1 MSGKRAN
8 LFGQGRPEDPYNER
22 DVPDDAPQ
30 RATAAQ
36 LAARNVS
43 TTTATA
49 AMVDKYDPAH
59 RKAVRTRHMLHQ
71 RALANATNQ
80 GLSQSM
86 NFGGGQ
92 QAAPG
97 GFNFGAT
104 APIGGG
110 AENGANGSG
119 GMFGGFGNSTTN
131 SFPPPAPAS
140 DSNNMFTSNS
150 FTFGADNQSS
160 NQQSGNGF
168 NFSAGTPTNNPF
180 GALNGGAPATNG
192 ASTAFGGSGSI
203 FGSQPAGNP
212 FGGLQNN
219 ASSAP
224 GSTGM
229 FGTTNGTST
238 TPFSFGGAGSSA
250 APEPS
255 TPAPASPFSFGGNA
269 AATSTPS
276 FQFGATPAPATP
288 SGGFQ
293 FGGNNSAAAPAATP
307 APASTGM
314 FGFGGGAT
322 QNGSAT
328 PAPAPA
334 FGGSGATSEAQ
345 KNESTPA
352 PASTGLFSFG
362 ATATPKPA
370 EPATPAPATNMFGG
384 ASTPAPANSLFS
396 GLQTPAEPSTPKF
409 SFGQTQEA
417 PKAQESTP
425 KFSFGQTQET
435 SQPAETAADSA
446 PKFSFG
452 QTSKAA
458 EPAADST
465 PKFSFGQTQE
475 APKPAEPA
483 ASAPKFS
490 FGQTQEAPKE
500 PAAVT
505 PSFFNNVKPTE
516 PDAPKSNP
524 FGGLAKP
531 ADTPAPN
538 FGNMFGASQNKD
550 TAPKETG
557 KPASTSLFDAP
568 AAPKTNLFSGFGTPQ
583 PTKTAENEQAKAGM
597 FTAPPKASGFIF
609 GAANAQEPA
618 TPSKVPE
625 VRETPAQQPLAK
637 EPSNPFASL
646 SGSSSSGGG
655 IFGSQMAQPPA
666 SPTPAKAAAPTS
678 NTSVAP
684 QLPKIGKLNVPK
696 DWVIEEVAA
705 PQNADETSNYIIQLA
720 TQLQHMN
727 LKYLEMI
734 SNVPALADWS
744 NLSIWHHT
752 QSRALKTKIDDAKKQ
767 RAAAKGVT
775 GFESALSTKRK
786 VNEESFEESSK
797 RSRPTEPSTPTPK
810 LSMPP
815 TTTPKAAPPAT
826 ATSNLF
832 SKAISKGATPEKS
845 APELPKAAAPST
857 GFTPSFSA
865 SAGPSAPKPSTTG
878 FTPSFSASTG
888 SAAPKATP
896 TSGATNGADGS
907 KSMTAS
913 TGFTP
918 SFGASKTSAASP
930 SFTPSFGAPK
940 TASSGGF
947 TPSFGGSSSG
957 GNVDFMAAFAKTA
970 KTYEQLR
977 DERKKKAKD
986 EDYDSD
992 DESEEQWSA
1001 RWDKEEAER
1010 RAKEKEAVASA
1021 SGFSLP
1027 ASTNVSG
1034 ATTPTPEAT
1043 KESAKEAAE
1052 PKPST
1057 STNLFANLAKPA
1069 SGDSTPNMFRAASP
1083 AASTTGGRSVFD
1095 TPAAPSPSGNLFG
1108 HLSSGPS
1115 STHQDDTDE
1124 DEDEHD
1130 DQSQAVGS
1138 TGSTSPKR
1146 KFGDSETESD
1156 DASSKKQDTAP
1167 KKGSLLSR
1175 MTRADDVDSEAE
1187 KENDKPGSIFGQ
1199 TNGTSTPTNKPFA
1212 FFNFDAAGANTAP
1225 PKNTFAGDQTFK
1237 VGSPIKFGGAPATE
1251 KKKDGPTF
1259 QFQPATPSP
1268 AEFSTTPAKPPP
1280 SGSLFNF
1287 GSASSLAPPNFGA
1300 SAPSSVPSSVF
1311 SSRAGTPAAETE
1323 ANKDAAAADDE
1334 EGEKHEQVDLSQL
1347 TAEEK
1352 ETNDVV
1358 FHIDLALAK
1367 QQVDQGD
1374 GTKKWE
1380 NFARGPLWILK
1391 DKATGKCFVR
1401 IRIPSGATPLNYSIL
1416 PALRSTVAGGSRKMV
1431 QATRPGKDKGLTPV
1445 YFAVKSPEVA
1455 EEFSKK
1461 YNESMPSN

>member
-8 LFGQGRPEDPYNER
+8 LFGQGRPDDPYNER
-22 DVPDDAPQ
+22 DVPDDTPQ

-36 LAARNVS
+36 LAARKIK
-43 TTTATA
+43 TAKPRRA
-49 AMVDKYDPAH
+49 AGASS
-59 RKAVRTRHMLHQ
+59 
-71 RALANATNQ
+71 
-80 GLSQSM
+80 GLSQSV

-140 DSNNMFTSNS
+140 DSNSMFTNNS

-168 NFSAGTPTNNPF
+168 NFSAGTPTHNPF

-219 ASSAP
+219 TSSAS

-229 FGTTNGTST
+229 FGTTNGAST
-238 TPFSFGGAGSSA
+238 TLFSFGGAGSSA
-250 APEPS
+250 APGPS
-255 TPAPASPFSFGGNA
+255 TPAPASPFNFGGNA
-269 AATSTPS
+269 AAPSTPS
-276 FQFGATPAPATP
+276 FQFGATPAPAASST
-288 SGGFQ
+288 GFQ
-293 FGGNNSAAAPAATP
+293 FGATSSAAPAATP
-307 APASTGM
+307 APASTGV
-314 FGFGGGAT
+314 FSFGGGAT

-328 PAPAPA
+328 PAPAPV
-334 FGGSGATSEAQ
+334 FGGFGATSESQ

-352 PASTGLFSFG
+352 PASTGLFNFG

-396 GLQTPAEPSTPKF
+396 GLQTPAESSTPKF

-417 PKAQESTP
+417 PKAQESAP

-435 SQPAETAADSA
+435 PKPAETTTDST
-446 PKFSFG
+446 PKFGFG

-465 PKFSFGQTQE
+465 PKFGFGQTQE

-500 PAAVT
+500 PAAAT
-505 PSFFNNVKPTE
+505 PSFFNSVKPTE
-516 PDAPKSNP
+516 PEAPKSNP
-524 FGGLAKP
+524 FGGLPKP

-550 TAPKETG
+550 PAPNESEKS
-557 KPASTSLFDAP
+557 ASTSLFEAP
-568 AAPKTNLFSGFGTPQ
+568 AAPKTNMFSGFGTPQ
-583 PTKTAENEQAKAGM
+583 PAKSAENDQAKAGM
-597 FTAPPKASGFIF
+597 FTAPPKASGFTF
-609 GAANAQEPA
+609 GAASTQEPA
-618 TPSKVPE
+618 TPSKAPVAQ
-625 VRETPAQQPLAK
+625 ETPVQQPLAK

-655 IFGSQMAQPPA
+655 LFGTQKTQPPA
-666 SPTPAKAAAPTS
+666 SPTPAKAAAPML

-684 QLPKIGKLNVPK
+684 QLPKIGKLHVPK
-696 DWVIEEVAA
+696 DWVIEEVAP
-705 PQNADETSNYIIQLA
+705 PQNADEASEYIIQLA

-727 LKYLEMI
+727 LKYREMI

-752 QSRALKTKIDDAKKQ
+752 QSRVLKTKIDDARKQ

-786 VNEESFEESSK
+786 VNEESSEESSK
-797 RSRPTEPSTPTPK
+797 RSRPAEPSTPTPK
-810 LSMPP
+810 SSQPP

-845 APELPKAAAPST
+845 APEPPKAAAPST

-865 SAGPSAPKPSTTG
+865 SAGPSAPKPSTAG
-878 FTPSFSASTG
+878 FTPSFSASIG
-888 SAAPKATP
+888 STASKAAPAF
-896 TSGATNGADGS
+896 GATNDTDATKPTTSLTGFTPSFGTPKTS
-907 KSMTAS
+907 TAS

-918 SFGASKTSAASP
+918 SFGA
-930 SFTPSFGAPK
+930 PK
-940 TASSGGF
+940 VASSGGF
-947 TPSFGGSSSG
+947 TPTFGSSSSG
-957 GNVDFMAAFAKTA
+957 GSTDFMAAFAKQA
-970 KTYEQLR
+970 KTYEQLAA
-977 DERKKKAKD
+977 ERKKKAKD
-986 EDYDSD
+986 ADYDSD
-992 DESEEQWSA
+992 DETEEEWSA
-1001 RWDKEEAER
+1001 RYDKEEAER
-1010 RAKEKEAVASA
+1010 LAKEKEAVASA
-1021 SGFSLP
+1021 GGFSLP
-1027 ASTNVSG
+1027 ASTNASG
-1034 ATTPTPEAT
+1034 TTTPTPEAT
-1043 KESAKEAAE
+1043 KEPTKEVAE
-1052 PKPST
+1052 PKPSA

-1069 SGDSTPNMFRAASP
+1069 SGASTPNMFRAASP
-1083 AASTTGGRSVFD
+1083 AASTSGGRSVFD

-1115 STHQDDTDE
+1115 SAHQDDTDE

-1175 MTRADDVDSEAE
+1175 MTRADDADSEAE
-1187 KENDKPGSIFGQ
+1187 KENDRPGSIFGQ

-1225 PKNTFAGDQTFK
+1225 SKNTFAGDQTFK
-1237 VGSPIKFGGAPATE
+1237 AGSPIKFGGAPATE
-1251 KKKDGPTF
+1251 EKKKDGPAF

-1280 SGSLFNF
+1280 SGSLFSF
-1287 GSASSLAPPNFGA
+1287 GGASSLAPPNFGA

-1323 ANKDAAAADDE
+1323 ANKDAAADDE

-1391 DKATGKCFVR
+1391 DKVTGKCFVR
-1401 IRIPSGATPLNYSIL
+1401 IRIPSGATPLNYQIL
-1416 PALRSTVAGGSRKMV
+1416 PALRSTVAGGNRKMV

>member
-22 DVPDDAPQ
+22 DEPAEPPQ

-36 LAARNVS
+36 MAARKIK
-43 TTTATA
+43 TAKPRRA
-49 AMVDKYDPAH
+49 AGASS
-59 RKAVRTRHMLHQ
+59 
-71 RALANATNQ
+71 

-92 QAAPG
+92 QAS
-97 GFNFGAT
+97 GFSFGAS

-110 AENGANGSG
+110 AENGANASG
-119 GMFGGFGNSTTN
+119 GMFGGFGNSTT
-131 SFPPPAPAS
+131 STFPPPAPAS
-140 DSNNMFTSNS
+140 DSNSMFANNS

-160 NQQSGNGF
+160 NQQPAGGF

-180 GALNGGAPATNG
+180 GAANGGAPATNG

-203 FGSQPAGNP
+203 FGSQPASNP

-219 ASSAP
+219 TSSAA
-224 GSTGM
+224 GSTGL
-229 FGTTNGTST
+229 FGTTNGAST
-238 TPFSFGGAGSSA
+238 TPFTFGGAGSSA
-250 APEPS
+250 APAPS
-255 TPAPASPFSFGGNA
+255 TPAPASQSFNFGGNA
-269 AATSTPS
+269 ATASTPS
-276 FQFGATPAPATP
+276 FQFGATPAPAAAST
-288 SGGFQ
+288 GFQ
-293 FGGNNSAAAPAATP
+293 FGANSSTPAPAATP
-307 APASTGM
+307 APASTGI
-314 FGFGGGAT
+314 FGFGGSAT

-334 FGGSGATSEAQ
+334 FGGFGATSEAQ
-345 KNESTPA
+345 KSESTPSATPA
-352 PASTGLFSFG
+352 PTSTGLFNFG
-362 ATATPKPA
+362 AAATPKAA

-384 ASTPAPANSLFS
+384 ATTPAPASNLFS
-396 GLQTPAEPSTPKF
+396 NLQKPAESSTPIF
-409 SFGQTQEA
+409 SFGQAQEV
-417 PKAQESTP
+417 PKAQESAP

-435 SQPAETAADSA
+435 SKPAEPVA
-446 PKFSFG
+446 
-452 QTSKAA
+452 
-458 EPAADST
+458 ST
-465 PKFSFGQTQE
+465 PKFSFGQTQD
-475 APKPAEPA
+475 
-483 ASAPKFS
+483 
-490 FGQTQEAPKE
+490 APKE
-500 PAAVT
+500 PT
-505 PSFFNNVKPTE
+505 PATPGLFSSVKPAE
-516 PDAPKSNP
+516 LEAPKSNP
-524 FGGLAKP
+524 FGGLPKP
-531 ADTPAPN
+531 ADGPAPD
-538 FGNMFGASQNKD
+538 FSNMFGASQSKD
-550 TAPKETG
+550 SASKESEN
-557 KPASTSLFDAP
+557 PASTSLFQAP
-568 AAPKTNLFSGFGTPQ
+568 EAPKTSLFSGFGTPQ
-583 PTKTAENEQAKAGM
+583 PAKTADNNQAKPGM
-597 FTAPPKASGFIF
+597 FTAPPKASSGFTF
-609 GAANAQEPA
+609 GASNTQEAA

-625 VRETPAQQPLAK
+625 APAAQETPAQQPPVK

-646 SGSSSSGGG
+646 PGSSSSGGL
-655 IFGSQMAQPPA
+655 FGTQKTQPPA
-666 SPTPAKAAAPTS
+666 SPTPAKSAAPALD
-678 NTSVAP
+678 TSVAP

-705 PQNADETSNYIIQLA
+705 PQSADETSDYIIQLA
-720 TQLQHMN
+720 MQLQHMN
-727 LKYLEMI
+727 LKYREII
-734 SNVPALADWS
+734 SNVSPLADWS
-744 NLSIWHHT
+744 ALSIWHHT
-752 QSRALKTKIDDAKKQ
+752 QSRALKTKIDDARKQ
-767 RAAAKGVT
+767 RAVAKGVT
-775 GFESALSTKRK
+775 GFESTLSTKRK
-786 VNEESFEESSK
+786 VNEETSEESSK

-810 LSMPP
+810 SSQLSA
-815 TTTPKAAPPAT
+815 TNSKAAPPAT

-845 APELPKAAAPST
+845 APEPPKALAPSA

-865 SAGPSAPKPSTTG
+865 SAGPSAPKPSNTG

-888 SAAPKATP
+888 SAVPKATP
-896 TSGATNGADGS
+896 AFGATNGTDAS
-907 KSMTAS
+907 KSTSASTGFAPTFGAPKASTAS

-918 SFGASKTSAASP
+918 SFGAPKAAP
-930 SFTPSFGAPK
+930 
-940 TASSGGF
+940 GGF
-947 TPSFGGSSSG
+947 TPTFGGSSSG
-957 GNVDFMAAFAKTA
+957 GNVDFMAAFAKNA
-970 KTYEQLR
+970 KTYEQLAA
-977 DERKKKAKD
+977 ERKKKAKD
-986 EDYDSD
+986 ADYDSD
-992 DESEEQWSA
+992 DETEEEWSA
-1001 RWDKEEAER
+1001 RYDKEEAER
-1010 RAKEKEAVASA
+1010 LAKEKEAIASA

-1027 ASTNVSG
+1027 ASTNASG
-1034 ATTPTPEAT
+1034 ATTPTPET
-1043 KESAKEAAE
+1043 IKETAKEVAE
-1052 PKPST
+1052 PKPSA
-1057 STNLFANLAKPA
+1057 STNLFANLAKPS
-1069 SGDSTPNMFRAASP
+1069 SGASTPNLFRAASP
-1083 AASTTGGRSVFD
+1083 APSTSGGRSVFD
-1095 TPAAPSPSGNLFG
+1095 TPAASSPSANLFG

-1115 STHQDDTDE
+1115 SAHQDDTDE

-1156 DASSKKQDTAP
+1156 DATSKKQDSAP

-1175 MTRADDVDSEAE
+1175 MTRADDADSEAE

-1199 TNGTSTPTNKPFA
+1199 TNGASTPTNKPFA
-1212 FFNFDAAGANTAP
+1212 FFNFDVAGANTAP

-1237 VGSPIKFGGAPATE
+1237 AGSPIKFGGAPATE

-1280 SGSLFNF
+1280 SGSLFSF
-1287 GSASSLAPPNFGA
+1287 GGAGGSSLAPPNFGA

-1352 ETNDVV
+1352 ETTDVV

-1391 DKATGKCFVR
+1391 DKVSGKCFVR
-1401 IRIPSGATPLNYSIL
+1401 IRIPSGATPLNYQIL